1 MHNLQVPIPRQDV
14 SAPQKRRISSLFTE
28 RFCSSLARV
37 DANTQFIARTYGAN
51 FRPFPKSAAAGS
63 WWRALTPAWE
73 RTTAAAWE
81 RTVTQWCVD
90 EWWAWAKWLQ
100 LGRPSRSIWQPIPAA
115 WKEVKSWIGVE
126 LREDYLDRTL
136 CTPSTASERT
146 VIKLCDG
153 SVRLFLGRYVLRRG
167 WRCGCTYGTGTYCLS
182 SVVSALIDRSRGLRR
197 DHNL

>member
-37 DANTQFIARTYGAN
+37 DANTQLIARTYGAN

-146 VIKLCDG
+146 VIKT
-153 SVRLFLGRYVLRRG
+153 VRWF
-167 WRCGCTYGTGTYCLS
+167 S
-182 SVVSALIDRSRGLRR
+182 SALSRAVCTQTGLAMRLYLWNRYLLSFKRRFSSHRSFPRTEERP
-197 DHNL
+197 